1 MANIL
6 IIEDDKRIC
15 EIVEDYLI
23 KDGHDCFISNTGLD
37 IINMLKISNPD
48 LIILDLMLPEFDG
61 FTICKLIRTVSEVPI
76 IILTAK
82 SEEVDKLMG
91 YELGADDY
99 VTKPFSPRVLN
110 AKVKVLLKRS
120 KIRSKEDI
128 MINGNISIDNSSRS
142 VYVDGKY
149 IDLAYKEFE
158 LLHLFM
164 KNSNRVFTKE

>member
-15 EIVEDYLI
+15 KIVEDYLI
-23 KDGHDCFISNTGLD
+23 KDGHDCFITNNGLD
-37 IINMLKISNPD
+37 IINMLKKSNPD
-48 LIILDLMLPEFDG
+48 LIILDLMLPELDG

-82 SEEVDKLMG
+82 TEEVDKLMG

-120 KIRSKEDI
+120 EIGFKEDI
-128 MINGNISIDNSSRS
+128 IINGNISIDNSSLL
-142 VYVDGKY
+142 VYVDG
-149 IDLAYKEFE
+149 E
-158 LLHLFM
+158 
-164 KNSNRVFTKE
+164 